1 MKTVIERM
9 VCLSVK
15 YKRSSNEKFVLFS
28 TILMLLL
35 MGAVAAESAPAS
47 LTNELSPKHVFVPG
61 TGASFIPASG
71 LTLSKQFDGF
81 ASTARKIEVIVANIK
96 EPYAT
101 ISQGFT
107 DEALKTRGV
116 DVKSRGSLMIN
127 EAEGVLI
134 KALHVD
140 GANKWAKWILL
151 LDCGGRTLV
160 VNGVFAS
167 GDDVAAKDV
176 ETMIKSVV
184 VQKDKTAS
192 GDMEAGNR

>member
-1 MKTVIERM
+1 M
-9 VCLSVK
+9 VYLNEK
-15 YKRSSNEKFVLFS
+15 QKKSSNRTFALLSTIFVL
-28 TILMLLL
+28 LLF
-35 MGAVAAESAPAS
+35 AVGFAEAAPAS
-47 LTNELSPKHVFVPG
+47 LANELSPKHVFVPG
-61 TGASFIPASG
+61 TEAYFVPAPG
-71 LTLSKQFDGF
+71 LALSKQFDGF

-101 ISQGFT
+101 ILEGFT

-116 DVKSRGSLMIN
+116 EVKSRGSLAIN
-127 EAEGVLI
+127 GAEGVLI
-134 KALHVD
+134 KALHID

-167 GDDVAAKDV
+167 GDDAAAKDV

-184 VQKDKTAS
+184 ILRGKTTS